1 MPQDGLPAGRGD
13 LGVWRGGR
21 GDPVLRGLYTAASG
35 MLARVLQQER
45 LAGDLA
51 NVNTPGYKASRN
63 VTEAFPE
70 LLLSRLD
77 GTGAPVVGPLGTGT
91 VVAEPGADMRPGPW
105 VTTGRPQDLALE
117 GDGFFVVMGPGGPA
131 YTRAG
136 NFTVGPEGYLQAP
149 DGSPVL
155 DTTGQPLLVGS
166 AQFTV
171 RPDGQV
177 VGGDAV
183 LGTIARVTFANP
195 AGLRRVGDNLWQATP
210 ESGPAVPAATPVR
223 QGVLEQ
229 SNVDP
234 VQVVVAMLANFRAF
248 EAAQRAVQAQDQT
261 LGLAI
266 QEVGRVT

>member
-1 MPQDGLPAGRGD
+1 M
-13 LGVWRGGR
+13 
-21 GDPVLRGLYTAASG
+21 LRGLYTAASG

-63 VTEAFPE
+63 VTEAFPD

-77 GTGAPVVGPLGTGT
+77 GTGAAPVGPLGTGV
-91 VVAEPGADMRPGPW
+91 VVAEPGADMGAGPW
-105 VTTGRPQDLALE
+105 LETGRPQDLALE
-117 GDGFFVVMGPGGPA
+117 GDGFFVVQGPTGPA
-131 YTRAG
+131 FTRAG

-155 DTTGQPLLVGS
+155 DTNGLPLLVGTS
-166 AQFTV
+166 DFTV
-171 RPDGQV
+171 DPGGQV
-177 VGGDAV
+177 RVGDV
-183 LGTIARVTFANP
+183 VVGTIARVTFANP
-195 AGLRRVGDNLWQATP
+195 AGLRRAGDNRWEATAA
-210 ESGPAVPAATPVR
+210 SGPPVPAATPVR

-234 VQVVVAMLANFRAF
+234 VQVVVTMLANYRAF